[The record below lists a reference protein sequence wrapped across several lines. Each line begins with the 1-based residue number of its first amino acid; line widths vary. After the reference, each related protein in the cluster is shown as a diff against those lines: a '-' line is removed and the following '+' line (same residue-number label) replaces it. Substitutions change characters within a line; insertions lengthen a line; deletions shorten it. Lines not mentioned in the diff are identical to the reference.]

1 MIFKTLWAHRKQNGF
16 VFAEIILIT
25 VLSFYF
31 IDHFVVTTYDI
42 YFCRPAGDFEREHLL
57 VGQVMQV
64 YPDATS
70 ATEKELD
77 SLQIFRASRWRRS
90 QE

>member
-31 IDHFVVTTYDI
+31 IDHIIVSAYGN
-42 YFCRPAGDFEREHLL
+42 YF
-57 VGQVMQV
+57 
-64 YPDATS
+64 
-70 ATEKELD
+70 
-77 SLQIFRASRWRRS
+77 
-90 QE
+90 